1 MTEAV
6 MQEQLLQAQVATDNA
21 PGMILG
27 VSDCIDLLVLRLNN
41 MFQRLLVFFLYV
53 IQCHSVTVTTLYN
66 NDDEDISQFHILPT
80 PDRRLVRCLVSRNR
94 RTFLANRRTIRVR
107 LPS

>member
-6 MQEQLLQAQVATDNA
+6 MQEQLLQSQVATDNA

-53 IQCHSVTVTTLYN
+53 IQCHSVTATTLYSD
-66 NDDEDISQFHILPT
+66 NDDNEDISQFHILPT
-80 PDRRLVRCLVSRNR
+80 PDRCLMSRNR
-94 RTFLANRRTIRVR
+94 RTFLANRRMIRVKF
-107 LPS
+107 PS